1 MGWREQLGKITTVD
15 GKKVIGASFRA
26 INFFIE
32 DEGRSGGRRGPTHEF
47 VKKDKP
53 FKEDL
58 GRKARNFS
66 VTAYV
71 IGDEYLGEMRAL
83 IEALED
89 ISGPGDFRSAYHG
102 KHKVICDEF
111 TVTSK
116 RDNGGVARFTITF
129 GETSAKS
136 PLPSEIVNAVA
147 DVQKKVKQAATIVRQ
162 HAADV
167 EDLGGLSDDF
177 LDGPE
182 ALIQAAGRAINAPFS
197 AIVETAEDLASMRRR
212 INRMIE
218 DAANLVTIPIDA
230 FDAVLAALAVAF
242 APPTLPTAF
251 RDLLNSLD
259 DIDLVQPS
267 QSPFQT
273 PRRDKESDLFD
284 LIKAQTKQIILF
296 RTAELAAE
304 ADFDVFGDA
313 ITIRDEIVARLD
325 EELDTALTDDIFQ
338 AIRDLQ
344 ISVLNAVP
352 PPGNQLQQQVQFTPI
367 ITTNSLVLS
376 HRLYGNIEK
385 RQEIIDRNFI
395 KNPGFI
401 IGGNALEV
409 VTDDTFTSG

>member
-1 MGWREQLGKITTVD
+1 MTWREQLGRITTID
-15 GKKVIGASFRA
+15 GRKVIGASFRA

-58 GRKARNFS
+58 GRKARGFS

-71 IGDEYLGEMRAL
+71 IGDEYLSQMRSL

-89 ISGPGDFRSAYHG
+89 VEGPGDFRSAYHG
-102 KHKVICDEF
+102 KHKVICDDF
-111 TVTSK
+111 TVTNK
-116 RDNGGVARFTITF
+116 KTDGGIARFSITF

-136 PLPSEIVNAVA
+136 PLPSEVVNAVA
-147 DVQKKVKQAATIVRQ
+147 DVQKKTKQAAAIVRQ
-162 HAADV
+162 HAADI

-182 ALIQAAGRAINAPFS
+182 ELIREAGRVIDAPFS
-197 AIVETAEDLASMRRR
+197 ALVETAEDLAAMRQR
-212 INRMIE
+212 IDRMIE
-218 DAANLVTIPIDA
+218 NAASLVVSPVDA
-230 FDAVLAALAVAF
+230 FDAIFDALQIAF
-242 APPTLPTAF
+242 APPTLPSAF
-251 RDLLNSLD
+251 RDLLNSLS
-259 DIDLVQPS
+259 DIDLVAPS
-267 QSPFQT
+267 QSPYQT
-273 PRRDKESDLFD
+273 PRRDKESELFE
-284 LIKAQTKQIILF
+284 LIKAQTKQVILF
-296 RTAELAAE
+296 RVAELATE

-313 ITIRDEIVARLD
+313 VTVRDELIEKLD

-338 AIRDLQ
+338 AIRDLE
-344 ISVLNAVP
+344 ISVLTAVP

-367 ITTNSLVLS
+367 ITTNSLVLA
-376 HRLYGNIEK
+376 HKLYGNVEK
-385 RQEIIDRNFI
+385 SQEIVDRNFV
-395 KNPGFI
+395 KHPGFI